1 MVNVS
6 SEENKL
12 NFICRIFFRIHV
24 EKKKTTTTNKMKPA
38 TFYLQPT
45 APLHLLIFLIQNFV
59 SHRLTTIYLT
69 LHIPVNVTSEK

>member
-1 MVNVS
+1 MSPLKRTNCISYVES
-6 SEENKL
+6 FSE
-12 NFICRIFFRIHV
+12 FMW
-24 EKKKTTTTNKMKPA
+24 KKKNQTTTNKMKPA